1 MSNKQ
6 TLTESVLAVATQDG
20 IFNTQIAAL
29 TLVRRSNVSE
39 PMPCV
44 YGLGLGVTVQ
54 GGKRVT
60 LGEDIYDYADGQTL
74 VASVDVPVVSH
85 ITSASVQRPFLGLH
99 LSLDSKVLGQAVA
112 NMDFNEQYNGTRQSA
127 MSVVDA
133 DDGILDAINRL
144 IKLLTE
150 PQLIPLV
157 APLIQEEIV
166 FRLLQSPH
174 SYLLRQV
181 VTAGSASQKIAKIL
195 YWLKQNYKDDFSIV
209 DLAAEAHMSE
219 STFRQHFREVTKLS
233 PLQYIKN
240 LRLQEARQLMLNQR
254 LDANT
259 AALQVGYES
268 ASQFSREYT
277 RFFGRPPLKDINALR
292 LSNAFI

>member
-1 MSNKQ
+1 MTSKQ
-6 TLTESVLAVATQDG
+6 TLTESVLAIATHDG
-20 IFNTQIAAL
+20 IFNTQIDAL
-29 TLVRRSNVSE
+29 KLVRRSNVSE

-44 YGLGLGVTVQ
+44 YGLGLGITVQ

-60 LGEDIYDYADGQTL
+60 LGEDIYDYAEGQTL

-85 ITSASVQRPFLGLH
+85 ITSASIQRPFLGLH
-99 LSLDSKVLGQAVA
+99 LCIDSKVLGQAVA
-112 NMDFNEQYNGTRQSA
+112 NMDFSSQDCAARQCA

-133 DDGILDAINRL
+133 DEGLLDAINRL
-144 IKLLTE
+144 IKLLNE
-150 PQLIPLV
+150 PKLLLQL

-174 SYLLRQV
+174 SYQLRQI